1 MALVSPSDADAAA
14 AAPSDAMQPMRPM
27 PRYGKSSGPL
37 ALPPPASAPS
47 PDSASAGG
55 GLLGVPAHAKRWY
68 ASRGGLLT
76 TGGGGD
82 SGGSSKGGGSIFDR
96 LLGAPAKPDPFYVR
110 YCPALSWEDRVLGF
124 LACLVIGYALTI
136 TSLFSYTALIHGN
149 PAPFALRYSLGN
161 LLAICSTAFLM
172 GPQAQIK
179 SMLEPQRFYATT
191 VYLGAIVATLVSA
204 LVLRMPSL
212 VVCCICV
219 QFLAML
225 WYGLSFIPYGRK
237 ILGRMAS
244 WLFGL

>member
-1 MALVSPSDADAAA
+1 MASVSPSDADPSDADAAA

-55 GLLGVPAHAKRWY
+55 GLLGVSAHAKRWY

-124 LACLVIGYALTI
+124 LACLVIGRAPPPPVDGARGLRI
-136 TSLFSYTALIHGN
+136 GRG
-149 PAPFALRYSLGN
+149 PAA
-161 LLAICSTAFLM
+161 M
-172 GPQAQIK
+172 PQ
-179 SMLEPQRFYATT
+179 T
-191 VYLGAIVATLVSA
+191 
-204 LVLRMPSL
+204 
-212 VVCCICV
+212 CCRWCV
-219 QFLAML
+219 DV
-225 WYGLSFIPYGRK
+225 
-237 ILGRMAS
+237 
-244 WLFGL
+244 

>member
-1 MALVSPSDADAAA
+1 MASVSPSDADPSDADAAA
-14 AAPSDAMQPMRPM
+14 APAPSDAMQPMRPM

-55 GLLGVPAHAKRWY
+55 GLLGVSAHAKRCFPPP
-68 ASRGGLLT
+68 RPR
-76 TGGGGD
+76 
-82 SGGSSKGGGSIFDR
+82 SSSP
-96 LLGAPAKPDPFYVR
+96 L
-110 YCPALSWEDRVLGF
+110 
-124 LACLVIGYALTI
+124 
-136 TSLFSYTALIHGN
+136 
-149 PAPFALRYSLGN
+149 
-161 LLAICSTAFLM
+161 
-172 GPQAQIK
+172 QAQIK

-204 LVLRMPSL
+204 LVPSL

>member
-1 MALVSPSDADAAA
+1 MAASVSPSDADPSDADAAAA

-27 PRYGKSSGPL
+27 PRYGTSSGPL

-55 GLLGVPAHAKRWY
+55 GLLGVSAHAKRWY

-124 LACLVIGYALTI
+124 LACLVIGRAPPPPVDGARGLRI
-136 TSLFSYTALIHGN
+136 GRG
-149 PAPFALRYSLGN
+149 PAA
-161 LLAICSTAFLM
+161 M
-172 GPQAQIK
+172 PQ
-179 SMLEPQRFYATT
+179 T
-191 VYLGAIVATLVSA
+191 
-204 LVLRMPSL
+204 
-212 VVCCICV
+212 CCRWCV
-219 QFLAML
+219 DV
-225 WYGLSFIPYGRK
+225 
-237 ILGRMAS
+237 
-244 WLFGL
+244 